1 MDKKNKGLVDD
12 NEHGIILNES
22 GTSVSFGW
30 EAAEDNAKDDT
41 STLQDDNQN
50 SNHTSTEEEKPMD
63 ASRLTE

>member
-30 EAAEDNAKDDT
+30 DAGDENKDSNSPAPQEDDEKDEDT
-41 STLQDDNQN
+41 S
-50 SNHTSTEEEKPMD
+50 SNDTD
-63 ASRLTE
+63 SRLIS